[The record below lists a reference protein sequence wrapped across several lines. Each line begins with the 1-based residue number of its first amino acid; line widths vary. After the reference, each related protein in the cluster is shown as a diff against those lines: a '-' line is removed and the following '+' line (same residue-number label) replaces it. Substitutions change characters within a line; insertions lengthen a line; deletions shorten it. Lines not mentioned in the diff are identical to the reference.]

1 MPEDKTIQELGLDE
15 YKYGFRDPEEYFF
28 RTPRKGIDE
37 EIVARSPSTRAS
49 RSGCWSSG

>member
-28 RTPRKGIDE
+28 RTPRKTR
-37 EIVARSPSTRAS
+37 RSAMISKHKNEPG
-49 RSGCWSSG
+49 GCWSSG